1 MTELAVTSASAA
13 LAFLVLYG
21 AAVIFTLERIG
32 DRFGATLLPG
42 FVRRRVVWWFGS
54 LALLVLLG
62 LLVIPLDGPVRAIP
76 ALVVFVVSLVL
87 LTLACYSTWR
97 SGSDVRQMLSIAVA
111 VAHPGQAV
119 REILWRAVERADVLA
134 VALALRTFDR
144 RSPAHDELL
153 GWLLGHRSLRDDT
166 DWLTTEILSA
176 ELEGGLDGAAAAAV
190 RGHLVA
196 ILDGALRRDQFE
208 LAYAVVDEAMD
219 ALRLASPF
227 SDDHAQLVTDVGRK
241 LWLVGAYRGTAP
253 RQATLPAQLDYMK
266 MIYNIRRRA
275 VWLAVLRRGVRAEVD
290 SFVHFLCL
298 FAEDT
303 EDGMNV
309 FSLYTDV
316 LMDGG
321 KAGVVSL
328 EALRDLAN
336 SMQWM
341 RLHELAEAA
350 RHKPVPDEFPPLEA
364 AGESWNRLFHLL
376 VAAAQSCG
384 ATDHDIDDLAST
396 YGVLGDNRFMRQVRR
411 DLEAR
416 RSAGSKVGQE
426 AAPRR

>member
-32 DRFGATLLPG
+32 DRFGAALTPDFLL
-42 FVRRRVVWWFGS
+42 RRVAGWFGG

-62 LLVIPLDGPVRAIP
+62 LLVVPLDGPAKVIP
-76 ALVVFVVSLVL
+76 ALAVFVASLAL
-87 LTLACYSTWR
+87 LVLACYSTWR
-97 SGSDVRQMLSIAVA
+97 AGSDVSRMLARARAVS
-111 VAHPGQAV
+111 HPGQAV

-153 GWLLGHRSLRDDT
+153 GWLLGHRSLHDT

-196 ILDGALRRDQFE
+196 ILDGALRREQFE

-227 SDDHAQLVTDVGRK
+227 TDDHAQLVTDVGRT
-241 LWLVGAYRGTAP
+241 LWLVGDYRGTAP
-253 RQATLPAQLDYMK
+253 RQATLPGQLDYMK

-275 VWLAVLRRGVRAEVD
+275 VWLAVLRRGVQDEVD

-303 EDGMNV
+303 EDGMNI

-316 LMDGG
+316 LMDGPQ
-321 KAGVVSL
+321 AGVVSMG
-328 EALRDLAN
+328 ALRDLAN

-350 RHKPVPDEFPPLEA
+350 RHKPAPDEFPPLEA
-364 AGESWNRLFHLL
+364 PGESWNRLFRLL

-384 ATDHDIDDLAST
+384 ATDKDIDGLAST
-396 YGVLGDNRFMRQVRR
+396 YGVFGDNRFMRQVRR